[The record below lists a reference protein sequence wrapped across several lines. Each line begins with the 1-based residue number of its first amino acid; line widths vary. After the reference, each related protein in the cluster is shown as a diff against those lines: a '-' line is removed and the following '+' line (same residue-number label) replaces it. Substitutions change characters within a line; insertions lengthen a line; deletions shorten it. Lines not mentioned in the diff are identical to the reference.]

1 MLQIKYFRTFFI
13 PINISERAS
22 SEHLH
27 THTHRATPTHTH
39 ILSLLVLLLLL
50 HIIPSP
56 LLKIYPFFLYTQD
69 RHVTRN
75 GDTEPVVDP
84 SQDYMLMLGYENA
97 THTVLRFR
105 RKLDTCDAS
114 HDIAITVSTVDV

>member
-39 ILSLLVLLLLL
+39 ILELLVLLLLL
-50 HIIPSP
+50 HIIPLP
-56 LLKIYPFFLYTQD
+56 LLKIYPFFLSH
-69 RHVTRN
+69 RI
-75 GDTEPVVDP
+75 DT
-84 SQDYMLMLGYENA
+84 SHAMA
-97 THTVLRFR
+97 TLSPLWIPHRII
-105 RKLDTCDAS
+105 C
-114 HDIAITVSTVDV
+114 